1 MSFTDQCLKSSQKIL
16 NDNITNSILAK
27 TPSSDVPDFS
37 ETQNQNLDVDIL
49 FYLDLD
55 IDLLDPDLLL
65 AGDLE
70 RDLDL
75 DLDPPLTGEYVGDPR
90 DLRGDRDLE

>member
-16 NDNITNSILAK
+16 NNNITNSILTK
-27 TPSSDVPDFS
+27 KSSNDVPDFS
-37 ETQNQNLDVDIL
+37 ETQNQNLDLEIR

-55 IDLLDPDLLL
+55 IDLLDPDLLS
-65 AGDLE
+65 GDLD